1 MWNWNFYDL
10 FNFYDY
16 YTALQNYDLFAAYQD
31 GEMVKVEELV
41 SGSKDTKYAIV
52 SVSFN
57 IAIHF
62 FKWLVYNIITRLWD
76 E

>member
-1 MWNWNFYDL
+1 MKLKFYDL
-10 FNFYDY
+10 SNFYNY

-31 GEMVKVEELV
+31 GEMGKVEELV

-52 SVSFN
+52 SVSFI
-57 IAIHF
+57 IANHV
-62 FKWLVYNIITRLWD
+62 FKWLVYNIITRLSD